1 MSRSRAGHFFME
13 DNFELEE
20 GFQEKPQLTEQEI
33 QLRKH
38 RFEREFYPHLG
49 ALLRFAKT
57 LVKEE
62 DLAQD
67 LVQETFIKAFRFM
80 HYFEEGT
87 NAKAW
92 LFKILKNEFYSF
104 YRKKSKEATFS
115 GYDALEEETGDEDGQ
130 ITMHAQNLSTEI
142 FGQLIGDEMTM
153 AINSLPADYRMTFL
167 LADLEGFSYEE
178 LAAIFK
184 VPIGTVRSRLHRARN
199 HLKKQL
205 TAYAKGLGFKTED
218 EDDGL

>member
-1 MSRSRAGHFFME
+1 ME
-13 DNFELEE
+13 NDFDLEE
-20 GFQEKPQLTEQEI
+20 GFEEKPSMTEQEN
-33 QLRKH
+33 QLRKI
-38 RFEREFYPHLG
+38 RFERDFYPHVG
-49 ALLRFAKT
+49 ALLRFAKS

-62 DLAQD
+62 DVAQD

-115 GYDALEEETGDEDGQ
+115 GYDALEEETGEEDGL
-130 ITMHAQNLSTEI
+130 ISTHAQNLSTEI
-142 FGQLIGDEMTM
+142 FGQLIGDEMTL
-153 AINSLPADYRMTFL
+153 AINALPADYRMTLL

-178 LAAIFK
+178 LAAIFQ

-199 HLKKQL
+199 FLKKQL
-205 TAYAKGLGFKTED
+205 TSYAKGLGYKTED

>member
-1 MSRSRAGHFFME
+1 ME
-13 DNFELEE
+13 DDIALEE
-20 GFQEKPQLTEQEI
+20 DFEGKPQLTEEENR
-33 QLRKH
+33 LRKIQ
-38 RFEREFYPHLG
+38 FEKEFYPHLG
-49 ALLRFAKT
+49 SLLRFAKT

-62 DLAQD
+62 DIAKD

-104 YRKKSKEATFS
+104 YRKKTKEATFS
-115 GYDALEEETGDEDGQ
+115 GYDTLEEETGEEDGLISQ
-130 ITMHAQNLSTEI
+130 HAQNLSTEI

-153 AINSLPADYRMTFL
+153 AINALPADYRMTFL

-184 VPIGTVRSRLHRARN
+184 VPIGTIRSRLHRARN
-199 HLKKQL
+199 ILKKQL
-205 TAYAKGLGFKTED
+205 TAYAKGMGFKTE
-218 EDDGL
+218 EDHDGL

>member
-1 MSRSRAGHFFME
+1 ME
-13 DNFELEE
+13 DDLALEE
-20 GFQEKPQLTEQEI
+20 EFEGKPPLSEEEN
-33 QLRKH
+33 QLRKI

-62 DLAQD
+62 ELAQD

-92 LFKILKNEFYSF
+92 LFKILKNEFFSF
-104 YRKKSKEATFS
+104 YRKRSKEATFT
-115 GYDALEEETGDEDGQ
+115 GYAALEEETGEEDGQ

-142 FGQLIGDEMTM
+142 FGQLIGDEMSM

-184 VPIGTVRSRLHRARN
+184 VPIGTIRSRLHRARN

-205 TAYAKGLGFKTED
+205 TAYAKSLGLKTED

>member
-1 MSRSRAGHFFME
+1 
-13 DNFELEE
+13 LEE
-20 GFQEKPQLTEQEI
+20 GFVEKPSMTEQENR
-33 QLRKH
+33 LRKI
-38 RFEREFYPHLG
+38 RFERDFYPHLG
-49 ALLRFAKT
+49 ALLRFAKS

-62 DLAQD
+62 NVTQD

-80 HYFEEGT
+80 HYFEGGT

-115 GYDALEEETGDEDGQ
+115 GYDALEEETGEEDGL
-130 ITMHAQNLSTEI
+130 ISTHGQNLSTEI
-142 FGQLIGDEMTM
+142 FDQLIGDEMTL
-153 AINSLPADYRMTFL
+153 AINALPADYRMTFL

-178 LAAIFK
+178 LAAIFQ

-199 HLKKQL
+199 FLKKQL
-205 TAYAKGLGFKTED
+205 TSYAKGLGYKTED

>member
-1 MSRSRAGHFFME
+1 ME
-13 DNFELEE
+13 DDLALEE
-20 GFQEKPQLTEQEI
+20 EFEGKPPLSEEEN
-33 QLRKH
+33 QLRKI

-62 DLAQD
+62 ELAQD

-104 YRKKSKEATFS
+104 YRKRSKEATFT
-115 GYDALEEETGDEDGQ
+115 GYAALEEETGEEDGH
-130 ITMHAQNLSTEI
+130 ITLHAQNLSTEI
-142 FGQLIGDEMTM
+142 FGQLIGDEMSM

-184 VPIGTVRSRLHRARN
+184 VPIGTIRSRLHRARN

-205 TAYAKGLGFKTED
+205 TAYAKSLGLKTED